1 MSTSLT
7 FSGWS
12 WLWPALAFVGV
23 AALILGWS
31 YRSSVGHPPRLR
43 WTCLTLKTF
52 GITALALCLLEPLW
66 LGQRARPGANLF
78 AVMADNSQSLQVND
92 VGESR
97 NRGAVLRDL
106 VELRVSSWQ
115 GTLSD
120 NFDVRRYL
128 FDSRLQA
135 TKDFSELAFDGR
147 SSGLGAALKTIGERF
162 QGRPLAGVLL
172 LTDGTATDLTAG
184 ALPDLSGLP
193 PIYPVVIGKREP
205 VRDIAVQQ
213 VTVSQSSF
221 EDAPVTLQADVTS
234 AGFRGESIT
243 AQLVDKT
250 GRVVQEQSATARG
263 DGETLAYRF
272 QLKPEQPG
280 LSFYQVRVA
289 AREKPAPLQPGG
301 TDPERGEATLANN
314 ARVFAVDRGQGP
326 FRVLYVSG
334 RPNWEFKFLNR
345 AVQADDQVQLVALI
359 RVAKREPKF
368 DFRGRAG
375 ETSNP
380 LFRGFGDQ
388 SPEEVQRYDQPVL
401 VRLNTRDEIELRAG
415 FPRTPEELFGY
426 HAVILDDVEAEFFGP
441 DQALLLQKFVSE
453 RGGGFLMLGGMES
466 FQEGNYARTP
476 IGDMLPVYLDRDD
489 GSFPPPGPVHLELAR
504 EGWLQAWARL
514 RDNEADERARLQG
527 MPAFEVLNRVRALKP
542 GASVIASVRDATGAE
557 LPGLAVQRFGRG
569 RTAGLMVGDMWRW
582 GMKDAVAQADMGRA
596 WRQLV
601 RWLIADV
608 PLRVQTVIEPLPA
621 DANGAVQVQI
631 RVRDEKFQP
640 VDDAVVSVEI
650 EPVVFEG
657 TAAAAVSSIRLEAEP
672 ALSEPGLYQA
682 TYVPRHTGGYKAMA
696 TVKNYAGAE
705 LGRGEAGWSSD
716 LAAEEFRSL
725 VPNVALLEEIARKSG
740 GHVVAIDDLKS
751 FAGKLPQLQAPVME
765 TWSYPAWHN
774 PLLFAFAL
782 GCLLAEWG
790 LRRWK
795 GLP

>member
-43 WTCLTLKTF
+43 WTCLALKTF

-78 AVMADNSQSLQVND
+78 AVMADNSQSLQVYD
-92 VGESR
+92 AGETRS
-97 NRGAVLRDL
+97 RGAVLRDL
-106 VELRVSSWQ
+106 VELQPSSWQ

-162 QGRPLAGVLL
+162 QGRPLAGILL

-184 ALPDLSGLP
+184 ALPDLAGLP
-193 PIYPVVIGKREP
+193 PIYPVVIGKLNP

-243 AQLVDKT
+243 AQLVDKA

-272 QLKPEQPG
+272 QLKPELPG

-289 AREKPAPLQPGG
+289 AGQRPAQPSGEVA
-301 TDPERGEATLANN
+301 DSNRSEATLANN

-345 AVQADDQVQLVALI
+345 AVQVDDQVQLVALI

-401 VRLNTRDEIELRAG
+401 VRLNTRDEFELRAG

-426 HAVILDDVEAEFFGP
+426 HAVILDDVEAEFFAP

-466 FQEGNYARTP
+466 FQEGKYARTP

-489 GSFPPPGPVHLELAR
+489 GSLPPPGPVHLQLAR

-514 RDNEADERARLQG
+514 RDNEADERARLEG

-542 GASVIASVRDATGAE
+542 GASVIASVRDSAGAE

-569 RTAGLMVGDMWRW
+569 RTAALMVGDLWRW
-582 GMKDAVAQADMGRA
+582 GMKDAVAQADMGRS

-608 PLRVQTVIEPLPA
+608 PLRVQATIEPLPA
-621 DANGAVQVQI
+621 DANGTVQVQI

-640 VDDAVVSVEI
+640 VDDAVVTVEI

-657 TAAAAVSSIRLEAEP
+657 TSAAAVAAIRLEAEP
-672 ALSEPGLYQA
+672 ALSEPGLYQT
-682 TYVPRHTGGYKAMA
+682 TYVPRHTGGYKAIA
-696 TVKNYAGAE
+696 TVKNYAGAD

-725 VPNVALLEEIARKSG
+725 VPNIALLEEIARKSG
-740 GHVVAIDDLKS
+740 GQVVAMNDLNG
-751 FAGKLPQLQAPVME
+751 FAGKLPQMQAPVME